1 MMQNIDPL
9 IQREFDRLGI
19 NILESEHLADL
30 VIAKVRNRRTRKFTL
45 IALYGAL
52 AIGIGFV
59 LYLAGSALNGS
70 SGDQIQQM
78 QSSSLT
84 SPAGAN
90 GSLSLPQFAV
100 INVDTTKP
108 EGRNLGFSFD
118 LKARNMF
125 EMISEIPETIRG
137 LAGSIEVYRVNPD
150 KSKTFFTKFEL
161 GTSTH
166 INDFSVPA
174 DGQYQIVFRF
184 SDPTFKGRVR
194 LAFLENR

>member
-1 MMQNIDPL
+1 MMHNIDPL

-30 VIAKVRNRRTRKFTL
+30 VIAKVRNRHTRKFIL
-45 IALYGAL
+45 IALYGAI

-59 LYLAGSALNGS
+59 LYLVGSALNSS

-78 QSSSLT
+78 QSSSVT
-84 SPAGAN
+84 SPADAN
-90 GSLSLPQFAV
+90 GSLPLPQFAV

-108 EGRNLGFSFD
+108 EGRNLGFSFN
-118 LKARNMF
+118 LRARNMF
-125 EMISEIPETIRG
+125 EIISEIPQTIRG
-137 LAGSIEVYRVNPD
+137 LAGSIEVYRINPD
-150 KSKTFFTKFEL
+150 KSKTFFTNFEL

-184 SDPTFKGRVR
+184 SDPNFKGRIR
-194 LAFLENR
+194 LAFIETR

>member
-1 MMQNIDPL
+1 MHNIDPL

-45 IALYGAL
+45 IAIYGAI

-59 LYLAGSALNGS
+59 LYLVGSALNSS

-125 EMISEIPETIRG
+125 EMISEIPQTIRG
-137 LAGSIEVYRVNPD
+137 LAGSLEVYQVNAD
-150 KSKTFFTKFEL
+150 KSKTFITKFDL
-161 GTSTH
+161 GSGTH
-166 INDFSVPA
+166 INDFSIPT

-184 SDPTFKGRVR
+184 SDPNFKGRMRV
-194 LAFLENR
+194 AFLEAK

>member
-30 VIAKVRNRRTRKFTL
+30 VISKVRYRRTRKFTL
-45 IALYGAL
+45 IALYSAL
-52 AIGIGFV
+52 AIGIGFI
-59 LYLAGSALNGS
+59 LYLAGSAITSAG
-70 SGDQIQQM
+70 GDQIQEM
-78 QSSSLT
+78 HSSSLS
-84 SPAGAN
+84 SPAGAD

-100 INVDTTKP
+100 IEVDTTKP

-118 LKARNMF
+118 LKARNTF

>member
-19 NILESEHLADL
+19 AILESDHLADL

-52 AIGIGFV
+52 AIAIGFL

-70 SGDQIQQM
+70 SGDQIQLM
-78 QSSSLT
+78 QSSSLA

-100 INVDTTKP
+100 IEVDTTKP

-118 LKARNMF
+118 LKAMNMF
-125 EMISEIPETIRG
+125 EIISEIPQTIRG
-137 LAGSIEVYRVNPD
+137 LAGSLEVYQVNAD
-150 KSKTFFTKFEL
+150 KSKTFITKFDL
-161 GTSTH
+161 GSGTH
-166 INDFSVPA
+166 INDFSIPT
-174 DGQYQIVFRF
+174 DGKYQIIFRF
-184 SDPTFKGRVR
+184 SDPNFKGRMRV
-194 LAFLENR
+194 AFLEAH

>member
-9 IQREFDRLGI
+9 IQLEFDRLGI

-30 VIAKVRNRRTRKFTL
+30 VFAKVRNRRTRKFTL

-52 AIGIGFV
+52 AIAIGFL

-70 SGDQIQQM
+70 SGDQIQLM
-78 QSSSLT
+78 QSSSLA

-100 INVDTTKP
+100 IEVDTTKP

-118 LKARNMF
+118 LKAMNMF
-125 EMISEIPETIRG
+125 EIISEIPQTIRG
-137 LAGSIEVYRVNPD
+137 LAGSLEVYQVNAD
-150 KSKTFFTKFEL
+150 KSKTFITKFDL
-161 GTSTH
+161 GSGTH
-166 INDFSVPA
+166 INDFSIPT
-174 DGQYQIVFRF
+174 DGKYQIIFRF
-184 SDPTFKGRVR
+184 SDPNFKGRMRV
-194 LAFLENR
+194 AFLEAH

>member
-45 IALYGAL
+45 IALYSAL
-52 AIGIGFV
+52 AIAIGFI
-59 LYLAGSALNGS
+59 LFLAGSKIATP
-70 SGDQIQQM
+70 SGEQIQKM

-84 SPAGAN
+84 SPAGAD

-100 INVDTTKP
+100 IEVDTTKP

-118 LKARNMF
+118 LKAMNMF
-125 EMISEIPETIRG
+125 EIISEIPQTIRG
-137 LAGSIEVYRVNPD
+137 LAGSLEVYQVNAD
-150 KSKTFFTKFEL
+150 KSKTLITKFDL
-161 GTSTH
+161 GSGTH
-166 INDFSVPA
+166 INDFSIPT

-184 SDPTFKGRVR
+184 SDSNFKGRMRV
-194 LAFLENR
+194 AFLEVH

>member
-30 VIAKVRNRRTRKFTL
+30 VIAKVRNRRTRKYILTL
-45 IALYGAL
+45 LFSALGV
-52 AIGIGFV
+52 AIGLL
-59 LYLAGSALNGS
+59 LYLAISTLHGSNGV
-70 SGDQIQQM
+70 QIQTM
-78 QSSSLT
+78 QTSSLT

-100 INVDTTKP
+100 IDVDTTKP
-108 EGRNLGFSFD
+108 EGRNLGFNFD

-125 EMISEIPETIRG
+125 EMISEIPESIRG

-150 KSKTFFTKFEL
+150 KSKTFFTSFEL

-184 SDPTFKGRVR
+184 SDPNFKGRIR
-194 LAFLENR
+194 LAFLENH

>member
-1 MMQNIDPL
+1 MQNIDPL

-30 VIAKVRNRRTRKFTL
+30 VFAKVRNRRTRKFTL
-45 IALYGAL
+45 IALYSAL
-52 AIGIGFV
+52 AIAIGFV
-59 LYLAGSALNGS
+59 LYLAGSAFNGS
-70 SGDQIQQM
+70 NADQIQQM
-78 QSSSLT
+78 QSSSLK

-100 INVDTTKP
+100 INVDTTKA

-125 EMISEIPETIRG
+125 EMISEIPQTIRG
-137 LAGSIEVYRVNPD
+137 SAGSIEVYRVNPD
-150 KSKTFFTKFEL
+150 KSKTFFTNFEL

-184 SDPTFKGRVR
+184 SDPNFKGRIR
-194 LAFLENR
+194 LAFLEVH

>member
-1 MMQNIDPL
+1 MMHNIDPL

-30 VIAKVRNRRTRKFTL
+30 VIAKVRNRRTRKFIL
-45 IALYGAL
+45 IALYGAI

-59 LYLAGSALNGS
+59 LYLVGSALNSS

-78 QSSSLT
+78 QSSSVT
-84 SPAGAN
+84 SPADAN
-90 GSLSLPQFAV
+90 GSLPLPQFAV

-108 EGRNLGFSFD
+108 EGRNLGFSFN
-118 LKARNMF
+118 LRARNMF
-125 EMISEIPETIRG
+125 EIISEIPQTIRG
-137 LAGSIEVYRVNPD
+137 LAGSIEVYRINPD
-150 KSKTFFTKFEL
+150 KSKTFFTNFEL

-184 SDPTFKGRVR
+184 SDPNFKGRIR
-194 LAFLENR
+194 LAFIETR

>member
-9 IQREFDRLGI
+9 IQQEFDRLGI

-30 VIAKVRNRRTRKFTL
+30 VIAKVRYRRTRKL
-45 IALYGAL
+45 ILNALYGAL
-52 AIGIGFV
+52 AIGLGFI
-59 LYLAGSALNGS
+59 LYLAGLALTGA
-70 SGDQIQQM
+70 SGEQIQQM
-78 QSSSLT
+78 QSSSLQ

-118 LKARNMF
+118 LKAKNMF
-125 EMISEIPETIRG
+125 EIISEIPQTIRG
-137 LAGSIEVYRVNPD
+137 LAGSLEVYQVNPD
-150 KSKTFFTKFEL
+150 KSKTFFTKFDL
-161 GTSTH
+161 GSGTH

-184 SDPTFKGRVR
+184 SDPNFKGRIR
-194 LAFLENR
+194 LAFLESR

>member
-19 NILESEHLADL
+19 NILESDHLADL

-52 AIGIGFV
+52 AIAIGFL

-70 SGDQIQQM
+70 SGDQIQLM
-78 QSSSLT
+78 QSSSLA

-100 INVDTTKP
+100 IEVDTTKP

-118 LKARNMF
+118 LKAMNMF
-125 EMISEIPETIRG
+125 EIISEIPQTIRG
-137 LAGSIEVYRVNPD
+137 LAGSLEVYQVNAD
-150 KSKTFFTKFEL
+150 KSKTFITKFDL
-161 GTSTH
+161 GSGTH
-166 INDFSVPA
+166 INDFSIPT
-174 DGQYQIVFRF
+174 DGKYQIIFRF
-184 SDPTFKGRVR
+184 SDPNFKGRMRV
-194 LAFLENR
+194 AFLEAH

>member
-1 MMQNIDPL
+1 MHNIDPL

-30 VIAKVRNRRTRKFTL
+30 VIAKVRNRRTRKFIL
-45 IALYGAL
+45 IALYGAI

-59 LYLAGSALNGS
+59 LYLVGSALNSS

-108 EGRNLGFSFD
+108 EGRNLGFSFN
-118 LKARNMF
+118 LRARNMF
-125 EMISEIPETIRG
+125 EIISEIPQTIRG
-137 LAGSIEVYRVNPD
+137 LAGSIEVYRINPD
-150 KSKTFFTKFEL
+150 KSKTFFTNFEL

-184 SDPTFKGRVR
+184 SDPNFKGRIR
-194 LAFLENR
+194 LAFIETR

>member
-1 MMQNIDPL
+1 MHNIDPL

-52 AIGIGFV
+52 AIGIGLI

-100 INVDTTKP
+100 INVDTTKA

-125 EMISEIPETIRG
+125 EMISEIPQTIRG

-150 KSKTFFTKFEL
+150 KSKTFFTNFEL

-184 SDPTFKGRVR
+184 SDPNFKGRIR
-194 LAFLENR
+194 LAFIETR

>member
-45 IALYGAL
+45 ITLYSAL
-52 AIGIGFV
+52 AIAIGFI
-59 LYLAGSALNGS
+59 LYLAGSAFNGS

-100 INVDTTKP
+100 INVDTTKA

-125 EMISEIPETIRG
+125 EMISEIPQTIRG
-137 LAGSIEVYRVNPD
+137 LAGSIEVYRVNTD
-150 KSKTFFTKFEL
+150 KSKTFFTNFEL

>member
-1 MMQNIDPL
+1 MHNIDPL

-30 VIAKVRNRRTRKFTL
+30 VIAKVRNRRTRKFIL
-45 IALYGAL
+45 IALYGAI

-59 LYLAGSALNGS
+59 LYLVGSALNSS

-78 QSSSLT
+78 QSSSVT
-84 SPAGAN
+84 SPADAN
-90 GSLSLPQFAV
+90 GSLPLPQFAV

-108 EGRNLGFSFD
+108 EGRNLGFSFN
-118 LKARNMF
+118 LRARNMF
-125 EMISEIPETIRG
+125 EIISEIPQTIRG
-137 LAGSIEVYRVNPD
+137 LAGSIEVYRINPD
-150 KSKTFFTKFEL
+150 KSKTFFTNFEL

-184 SDPTFKGRVR
+184 SDPNFKGRIR
-194 LAFLENR
+194 LAFIEVH

>member
-1 MMQNIDPL
+1 MHNIDPL

-30 VIAKVRNRRTRKFTL
+30 VIAKVRNRRTRKFIL
-45 IALYGAL
+45 IALYGAI

-59 LYLAGSALNGS
+59 LYLVGSALNSS

-78 QSSSLT
+78 QSSSVT
-84 SPAGAN
+84 SPADAN
-90 GSLSLPQFAV
+90 GSLPLPQFAV

-108 EGRNLGFSFD
+108 EGRNLGFSFN
-118 LKARNMF
+118 LRARNMF
-125 EMISEIPETIRG
+125 EIISEIPQTIRG
-137 LAGSIEVYRVNPD
+137 LAGSIEVYRINPD
-150 KSKTFFTKFEL
+150 KSKTFFTNFEL

-184 SDPTFKGRVR
+184 SDPNFKGRIR
-194 LAFLENR
+194 LAFIETR

>member
-1 MMQNIDPL
+1 
-9 IQREFDRLGI
+9 
-19 NILESEHLADL
+19 
-30 VIAKVRNRRTRKFTL
+30 
-45 IALYGAL
+45 
-52 AIGIGFV
+52 
-59 LYLAGSALNGS
+59 
-70 SGDQIQQM
+70 M

-100 INVDTTKP
+100 INVNTTKP

-118 LKARNMF
+118 LRARNKF

-150 KSKTFFTKFEL
+150 ESKTFFTKFDL

>member
-1 MMQNIDPL
+1 MCIRD
-9 IQREFDRLGI
+9 
-19 NILESEHLADL
+19 S
-30 VIAKVRNRRTRKFTL
+30 
-45 IALYGAL
+45 YSAL

-59 LYLAGSALNGS
+59 LYLVGSALNSS

-84 SPAGAN
+84 SPARAN
-90 GSLSLPQFAV
+90 GSLPLPQFAV

-118 LKARNMF
+118 LRARNKF
-125 EMISEIPETIRG
+125 EIISEIPQTIRG

-150 KSKTFFTKFEL
+150 KSKTFFTNFEL

-184 SDPTFKGRVR
+184 SDPNFKGRIR

>member
-1 MMQNIDPL
+1 MHNIDPL

-30 VIAKVRNRRTRKFTL
+30 VIAKVRNRRTRKFIL
-45 IALYGAL
+45 IALYGAI

-59 LYLAGSALNGS
+59 LYLVGSALNSS

-78 QSSSLT
+78 QSSSVT

-90 GSLSLPQFAV
+90 GSLPLPQFAV

-108 EGRNLGFSFD
+108 EGRNLGFSFN
-118 LKARNMF
+118 LRARNMF
-125 EMISEIPETIRG
+125 EIISEIPQTIRG
-137 LAGSIEVYRVNPD
+137 LAGSIEVYRINPD
-150 KSKTFFTKFEL
+150 KSKTFFTNFEL

-184 SDPTFKGRVR
+184 SDPNFKGRIR
-194 LAFLENR
+194 LAFIETR

>member
-1 MMQNIDPL
+1 MQNIDPL

-30 VIAKVRNRRTRKFTL
+30 VFAKVRNRRTRKFTL

-52 AIGIGFV
+52 AIAIGFL

-70 SGDQIQQM
+70 SGDQIQLM
-78 QSSSLT
+78 QSSSLA

-100 INVDTTKP
+100 IEVDTTKP

-118 LKARNMF
+118 LKAMNMF
-125 EMISEIPETIRG
+125 EIISEIPQTIRG
-137 LAGSIEVYRVNPD
+137 LAGSLEVYQVNAD
-150 KSKTFFTKFEL
+150 KSKTFITKFDL
-161 GTSTH
+161 GSGTH
-166 INDFSVPA
+166 INDFSIPT
-174 DGQYQIVFRF
+174 DGKYQIIFRF
-184 SDPTFKGRVR
+184 SDPNFKGRMRV
-194 LAFLENR
+194 AFLEAH